1 MAGTPLQ
8 PELLATVMADRLTQ
22 AMSPMQVRVQALD
35 VALMAALDR
44 VRELETVGATLRER
58 LAVLETRAPVP
69 GPPGVDGAPG
79 RDGMDGQDGV
89 GFDDLSAEFD
99 GDRTLTV
106 RFQRGSVI
114 KAFPVVLP
122 IPRYCGYFSGA
133 QTYRVGDL
141 VTWAGQMWHCQAPTS
156 SKPDDHAGAWRL
168 VVKKGRDGRDGRVEA
183 H

>member
-8 PELLATVMADRLTQ
+8 PEVLATVMADRLTQ
-22 AMSPMQVRVQALD
+22 AMAPMQVRVQALD
-35 VALMAALDR
+35 AALMAALDR

-79 RDGMDGQDGV
+79 RDGQDGV

-99 GDRTLTV
+99 GDRTLTLQFV
-106 RFQRGSVI
+106 RGTVT
-114 KAFPVVLP
+114 KMFPLILP
-122 IPRYCGYFSGA
+122 IPRYLGVFSSA

-141 VTWAGQMWHCQAPTS
+141 VTWAGSMWACQLPTS
-156 SKPDDHAGAWRL
+156 AKPDDHSAAWRL
-168 VVKKGRDGRDGRVEA
+168 VVKKGRDGRDGRLEA